1 MVVNNMS
8 VKNANKILD
17 RYTKRPISVAT
28 ATKRL
33 NTYNTNYYDLDFP
46 FVMGKNIKYD
56 PYLNR
61 FVNVATLRQQKE
73 NK

>member
-1 MVVNNMS
+1 MSVNNNMAI
-8 VKNANKILD
+8 KNANKILD
-17 RYTKRPISVAT
+17 KYTRRPISVAT

-33 NTYNTNYYDLDFP
+33 KTYDTNYYDLDFP

-61 FVNVATLRQQKE
+61 FVNIQTFEK
-73 NK
+73 